1 MITESIVEQAAL
13 NWLREQGYEILSG
26 LAIAPGEPAAER
38 LDYKQVFLFDRLQT
52 KLEDLN
58 PNIPLEGLQE
68 ALRKVRLFSHPTL
81 IENNRAFHR
90 LLVEGVDVEFRD
102 KAGEIVHDKVWLI
115 DFTNP
120 DSNEF
125 LAVNQFTVEEGHFN
139 RRADVVVFINGL
151 PLAVLELKNITDANA
166 TIRKAF
172 DQLQTYKAQIPS
184 LFNTNA
190 LLVISDGHQAKLG
203 TITSDWE
210 RFMAWRTVTGKEL
223 VPPGSLQ
230 LETLLKGVFAKER
243 LLDIIRNFIVFE
255 ESCQTGAASPLKK
268 IAGYQFHAVNKAVE
282 STVRAAGFQRSAAV
296 PAAGLSGVSPRHG
309 TPGGTPGELAG
320 GDACATG
327 DRRAGVIWHTQG
339 SGKSLSMVFYAGK
352 IVQHPAMENPTLV
365 VLTDRNDLDGQLHD
379 TFSACAD
386 LLRQKPVQAES
397 REHLREL
404 LKVASGG
411 VVFTTIQKF
420 MPPGRD
426 GSPSRPSESGAPG
439 GSALPVSNRRN
450 IVVIADE
457 AHRSQ
462 YDFID
467 GFAKHMRDALPK
479 ASFIG
484 FTGTPIEKGDKNTQA
499 VFGDYIDVY
508 DILQAKEDHAT
519 VPIYYE
525 ARLAK
530 IDLKPEERPK
540 IDPSFEEVTEDAEA
554 ATKESLRRKWA
565 QLEAMVGTEKRI
577 GLVAED
583 LVKHWEARLGAM
595 DGKAMVVCMSRRICV
610 ELYEAIRRLRP
621 QWHDDDDAKGVMKIV
636 MSGSASDKL
645 EWQQHIRNKPRRE
658 ELAKNFK
665 NAKHPFKMVIVRD
678 MWLTGFDA
686 PCLHTMYADKPM
698 KGHGL
703 MQAIAR
709 VNRVFKDKPGGLVV
723 DYLGLAEELKLA
735 LADYTNSKGKGEI
748 KLDQEEAVA
757 VMLEKYE
764 KVCAILHGFDYQSA
778 AEAAPAQRM
787 PLIAQAV
794 EHVLQQKDGKPRYLL
809 AVMELSRAF
818 ALSVP
823 HEKALE
829 IRDEVGFFQE
839 VRAVLSKPIDGGDGK
854 KSPEEYEAAVRQIVS
869 RAIASDKVID
879 IFDAAGLKKPDI
891 SILSDEFLAEVQHL
905 PQRNLAVELLQK
917 LLNNELKIRSTKYL
931 VQSRSFAEM
940 LEVTIRKYQNRTIE
954 AAQVIA
960 ELIELAKKMR
970 EGHQR
975 GEKLGLNDDEVAFYD
990 ALEVNDSA
998 VKVLGEPTLKDIAR
1012 ELVTQVRKSVTIDWT
1027 LREAAQAQIRVIVR
1041 RILRKYGYPP
1051 DKQERATQTVLEQA
1065 KLLCAEWANI

>member
-1 MITESIVEQAAL
+1 MKITESIVEQAAL
-13 NWLREQGYEILSG
+13 DWLGGLGYEVLSG
-26 LAIAPGEPAAER
+26 LAIAPDEPAAER
-38 LDYKQVFLFDRLQT
+38 TDYKQVFLFDRLQT

-58 PNIPLEGLQE
+58 PQIPLEGLQE
-68 ALRKVRLFSHPTL
+68 ALRKIRLISFPTL

-90 LLVEGVDVEFRD
+90 LLVEGVDVEFRNAD
-102 KAGEIVHDKVWLI
+102 GQIVHDKVWLI
-115 DFTNP
+115 DFANP
-120 DSNEF
+120 EANEF

-139 RRADVVVFINGL
+139 RRPDVVMFINGI
-151 PLAVLELKNITDANA
+151 PLAALELKNIADEQA

-172 DQLQTYKAQIPS
+172 DQFQTYKAQIPS
-184 LFNTNA
+184 LFHSNA

-210 RFMAWRTVTGKEL
+210 RFMTWRTITGKEL

-230 LETLLKGVFAKER
+230 LETLLKGVFDKHR
-243 LLDIIRNFIVFE
+243 LLDLIRNFVVFE
-255 ESCQTGAASPLKK
+255 DDGEKVSKK
-268 IAGYQFHAVNKAVE
+268 LAGYHQFHAVNKAVTT
-282 STVRAAGFQRSAAV
+282 TV
-296 PAAGLSGVSPRHG
+296 
-309 TPGGTPGELAG
+309 
-320 GDACATG
+320 DASRATG

-352 IVQHPAMENPTLV
+352 IVQHQAMENPTIV
-365 VLTDRNDLDGQLHD
+365 MLTDRNDLDDQLFD
-379 TFSACAD
+379 TFSFCKE
-386 LLRQKPVQAES
+386 LLRQIPIQAES

-404 LKVASGG
+404 LNVASGG

-420 MPPGRD
+420 FPD
-426 GSPSRPSESGAPG
+426 EKG
-439 GSALPVSNRRN
+439 GKHPLLSDRRN
-450 IVVIADE
+450 IIVIADE

-484 FTGTPIEKGDKNTQA
+484 FTGTPIESGDKNTQA

-508 DILQAKEDHAT
+508 DILQSREDKAT

-540 IDPSFEEVTEDAEA
+540 IDPNFEEVTEDAEE

-565 QLEAMVGTEKRI
+565 QLEAMVGTDKRI
-577 GLVAED
+577 ALVAED
-583 LVKHWEARLGAM
+583 LVKHWEARYAAM
-595 DGKAMVVCMSRRICV
+595 EGKAMVVCMSRRICV
-610 ELYEAIRRLRP
+610 ELYKAIQKLRP
-621 QWHDDDDAKGVMKIV
+621 AWHHDDDDKGVMKIV

-645 EWQQHIRNKPRRE
+645 DWQKHIRSKKRRE
-658 ELAKNFK
+658 ELAKAFK
-665 NAKHPFKMVIVRD
+665 NPKKPFRIVIVRD

-686 PCLHTMYADKPM
+686 PSLHTMYVDKPM
-698 KGHGL
+698 RSHGL

-723 DYLGLAEELKLA
+723 DYLGLAEELKQA
-735 LADYTNSKGKGEI
+735 LADYTNSKGKGDI
-748 KLDQEEAVA
+748 TLDQEEAVA

-764 KVCAILHGFDYQSA
+764 QVCTILHGFDCQAA
-778 AEAAPAQRM
+778 AETTAAKRL
-787 PLIAQAV
+787 PLIAQAA
-794 EHVLQQKDGKPRYLL
+794 EHVLQQKDGKPRCLL
-809 AVMELSRAF
+809 AVTELSKAF

-823 HEKALE
+823 HDSALE

-839 VRAVLSKPIDGGDGK
+839 VRAVLAKSIGGGDGK
-854 KSPEEYEAAVRQIVS
+854 KSPEELELAVRQIVS
-869 RAIASDKVID
+869 RAISSDKVID

-917 LLNNELKIRSTKYL
+917 LLNNELKIRSKKYL

-940 LEVTIRKYQNRTIE
+940 LEATIRKYQNRTIE

-960 ELIELAKKMR
+960 ELIELAKQMR
-970 EGHQR
+970 EGQKR
-975 GEKLGLNDDEVAFYD
+975 GEKLGLTDDEVAFYD
-990 ALEVNDSA
+990 ALGVDDSA
-998 VKVLGEPTLKDIAR
+998 VKELGDSVLKKIAQ
-1012 ELVTQVRKSVTIDWT
+1012 ELVAHVRKSVTIDWT
-1027 LREAAQAQIRVIVR
+1027 LRESARAQIRVLVR

-1051 DKQERATQTVLEQA
+1051 SKQEKATQTVLQQA
-1065 KLLCAEWANI
+1065 ELLCAEWEG

>member
-1 MITESIVEQAAL
+1 MKITESIVEQAAL
-13 NWLREQGYEILSG
+13 DWLGGLGYEVLSG
-26 LAIAPGEPAAER
+26 LAIAPDEPAAER
-38 LDYKQVFLFDRLQT
+38 TDYKQVFLFDRLQT

-58 PNIPLEGLQE
+58 PQIPLEGLQE
-68 ALRKVRLFSHPTL
+68 ALRKIRLISFPTL

-90 LLVEGVDVEFRD
+90 LLVEGVDVEFRNAD
-102 KAGEIVHDKVWLI
+102 GQIVHDKVWLI
-115 DFTNP
+115 DFANP
-120 DSNEF
+120 EANEF

-139 RRADVVVFINGL
+139 RRPDVVMFINGI
-151 PLAVLELKNITDANA
+151 PLAALELKNIADEQA

-172 DQLQTYKAQIPS
+172 DQFQTYKAQIPS
-184 LFNTNA
+184 LFHSNA

-210 RFMAWRTVTGKEL
+210 RFMTWRTITGKEL

-230 LETLLKGVFAKER
+230 LETLLKGVFDKHR
-243 LLDIIRNFIVFE
+243 LLDLIRNFVVFE
-255 ESCQTGAASPLKK
+255 DDGEKVSKK
-268 IAGYQFHAVNKAVE
+268 LAGYHQFHAVNKAVTT
-282 STVRAAGFQRSAAV
+282 TV
-296 PAAGLSGVSPRHG
+296 
-309 TPGGTPGELAG
+309 
-320 GDACATG
+320 DASRATG

-352 IVQHPAMENPTLV
+352 IVQHQAMENPTIV
-365 VLTDRNDLDGQLHD
+365 MLTDRNDLDDQLFD
-379 TFSACAD
+379 TFSFCKE
-386 LLRQKPVQAES
+386 LLRQIPIQAES

-404 LKVASGG
+404 LNVASGG

-420 MPPGRD
+420 FPD
-426 GSPSRPSESGAPG
+426 EKG
-439 GSALPVSNRRN
+439 GKHPLLSDRRN
-450 IVVIADE
+450 IIVIADE

-484 FTGTPIEKGDKNTQA
+484 FTGTPIESGDKNTQA

-508 DILQAKEDHAT
+508 DILQSREDKAT

-540 IDPSFEEVTEDAEA
+540 IDPNFEEVTEDAEE

-565 QLEAMVGTEKRI
+565 QLEAMVGTDKRI
-577 GLVAED
+577 ALVAED
-583 LVKHWEARLGAM
+583 LVKHWEARYAAM
-595 DGKAMVVCMSRRICV
+595 EGKAMVVCMSRRICV
-610 ELYEAIRRLRP
+610 ELYKAIQKLRP
-621 QWHDDDDAKGVMKIV
+621 AWHHDDDDKGVMKIV

-645 EWQQHIRNKPRRE
+645 DWQKHIRSKKRRE
-658 ELAKNFK
+658 ELAKAFK
-665 NAKHPFKMVIVRD
+665 NPKKPFRIVIVRD

-686 PCLHTMYADKPM
+686 PCLHTMYVDKPM
-698 KGHGL
+698 RSHGL

-723 DYLGLAEELKLA
+723 DYLGLAEELKQA
-735 LADYTNSKGKGEI
+735 LADYTNSKGKGDI
-748 KLDQEEAVA
+748 TLDQEEAVA

-764 KVCAILHGFDYQSA
+764 QVCTILHGFDCQAA
-778 AEAAPAQRM
+778 AETTAAKRL
-787 PLIAQAV
+787 PLIAQAA
-794 EHVLQQKDGKPRYLL
+794 EHVLQQKDGKPRCLL
-809 AVMELSRAF
+809 AVTELSKAF

-823 HEKALE
+823 HDSALE

-839 VRAVLSKPIDGGDGK
+839 VRAVLAKSIGGGDGK
-854 KSPEEYEAAVRQIVS
+854 KSPEELELAVRQIVS
-869 RAIASDKVID
+869 RAISSDKVID

-917 LLNNELKIRSTKYL
+917 LLNNELKIRSKKYL

-940 LEVTIRKYQNRTIE
+940 LEATIRKYQNRTIE

-960 ELIELAKKMR
+960 ELIELAKQMR
-970 EGHQR
+970 EGQKR
-975 GEKLGLNDDEVAFYD
+975 GEKLGLTDDEVAFYD
-990 ALEVNDSA
+990 ALGVDDSA
-998 VKVLGEPTLKDIAR
+998 VKELGDSVLKKIAQ
-1012 ELVTQVRKSVTIDWT
+1012 ELVAHVRKSVTIDWT
-1027 LREAAQAQIRVIVR
+1027 LRESARAQIRVLVR

-1051 DKQERATQTVLEQA
+1051 SKQEKATQTVLQQA
-1065 KLLCAEWANI
+1065 ELLCAEWEG